1 MQAMLDRL
9 IPLFLD
15 HLFID
20 YKKWVDEEALKV
32 NLPMNTI
39 NLSDSLRTSN
49 DVPDC
54 LHSLEVSS

>member
-15 HLFID
+15 HLFVD

-32 NLPMNTI
+32 NLPMNTG
-39 NLSDSLRTSN
+39 NLSDSSLTSN
-49 DVPDC
+49 DVSDC
-54 LHSLEVSS
+54 LHSLEISS

>member
-15 HLFID
+15 HLFVD

-32 NLPMNTI
+32 NLPMNTG
-39 NLSDSLRTSN
+39 NLPDSSLTSN

-54 LHSLEVSS
+54 LHSLEISS

>member
-15 HLFID
+15 HLFVD

-32 NLPMNTI
+32 NLPMNTV
-39 NLSDSLRTSN
+39 NLSDSLLTSN

-54 LHSLEVSS
+54 LHSLEVSP